1 MLQKLTIQ
9 NVALIDRAEI
19 NFTDGLN
26 VLSGETGAGK
36 SVIIESLNF
45 VLGAKADK
53 TLIRSG
59 ESECF
64 VKAEF
69 YVADNDSVNLVLDE
83 LDVEKDENIIIT
95 RKFNVDGKSIVK
107 VNGNTV
113 TLSMLKKLT
122 ALLVDVHGQS
132 EHFHLLKNANQLN
145 LIDKFGGNEILKIK
159 DKLSEN
165 YTKYKNIIKEIQ
177 MLGGDENQRL
187 LRLDILDYQIHEIEQ
202 CDLKEN
208 EEEDLIDIKR
218 KLQHQEKI
226 SNALNS
232 VKNAISDEGGV
243 NDIIGNVTRVLSG
256 ITDLGQDFSELYE
269 RINSVFSELDDI
281 SDNASN
287 LLDSMDI
294 SEFNPDQIES
304 RLEIIKSIKKKYGKS
319 YNEINSF
326 LQQAIEEK
334 EKLENFNENADKLL
348 QQKTQL
354 EDIIYKDYCTLHELR
369 KKSARN
375 FSDNVLNELQELGM
389 SKAKFEIE
397 FESVPQK
404 EVCNFSS
411 ANGFDNIE
419 FCFSANLGEPLKPLS
434 SVISGGEMSRFMLSI
449 KAQTAK
455 YNDISTFIFDEID
468 TGISGLVAKVVA
480 EKFAKISRSV
490 QVIAI
495 THLPQISAMADNNLL
510 ISKIETDEKTITNV
524 KQLSS
529 NEKILEI
536 TRLIGG
542 EVNSETA
549 KLHSEELIKSATNY
563 KNNLN

>member
-19 NFTDGLN
+19 NFSNGLN

-69 YVADNDSVNLVLDE
+69 YLADNDNVNLVLEE

-95 RKFNVDGKSIVK
+95 RKLNVDGKSIVK

-159 DKLSEN
+159 DKLSDN
-165 YTKYKNIIKEIQ
+165 YIKYKNIIKEIQ

-187 LRLDILDYQIHEIEQ
+187 LRLDILDYQIREIEQ

-226 SNALNS
+226 SYALNS
-232 VKNAISDEGGV
+232 VKNAISDESGV

-269 RINSVFSELDDI
+269 RINSVFSELNDI

-294 SEFNPDQIES
+294 SEYNPDQIES
-304 RLEIIKSIKKKYGKS
+304 RLEIIKSIKKKYGNS
-319 YNEINSF
+319 YNEINTF

-348 QQKTQL
+348 QEKTQL

-369 KKSARN
+369 KKFARN

-480 EKFAKISRSV
+480 EKFAKISRNV

-542 EVNSETA
+542 EINSETA
-549 KLHSEELIKSATNY
+549 KLHAEELIKSATNY